1 MVKFHR
7 GPTCQGLLGLVSLG
21 NESLLYEMSQSDDL
35 STRTTNLSGLKTVFI
50 SNFFQI
56 WPRNKLS
63 NFLAGPDCSYLPA
76 PNMYWQVQEN
86 QYPIVNPIQSSFYRK
101 EHSQSVSVGVSP
113 NKGRTP
119 SVFKIN
125 VSEPFR

>member
-1 MVKFHR
+1 MIY
-7 GPTCQGLLGLVSLG
+7 T
-21 NESLLYEMSQSDDL
+21 
-35 STRTTNLSGLKTVFI
+35 TRTTNLNDLKTVFR

-56 WPRNKLS
+56 WPRNKLL
-63 NFLAGPDCSYLPA
+63 NFLAGLDCSYLPA
-76 PNMYWQVQEN
+76 QNMFWQVQEN